1 VQYYKEAHALVFV
14 VDASDPARLQDSLQA
29 FGTKLGQGF
38 LPLPSRSLCCRSL
51 ESVVASPNMESVPVL
66 VLANKSDVAGALD
79 VPQIKEV
86 FNSCAAKVGKRD
98 CKVSRVSAKT
108 GYAG

>member
-1 VQYYKEAHALVFV
+1 
-14 VDASDPARLQDSLQA
+14 
-29 FGTKLGQGF
+29 
-38 LPLPSRSLCCRSL
+38 
-51 ESVVASPNMESVPVL
+51 MESVPVL